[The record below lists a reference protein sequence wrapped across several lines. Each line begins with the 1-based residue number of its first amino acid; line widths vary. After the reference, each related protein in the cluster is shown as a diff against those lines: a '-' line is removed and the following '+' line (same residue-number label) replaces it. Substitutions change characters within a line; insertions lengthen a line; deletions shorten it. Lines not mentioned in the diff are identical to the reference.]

1 MRAIAPPQLLQQDA
15 APPGDDESQIDIR
28 ALLSVLHRHQWV
40 ILGTVLCIVAIALL
54 VTFQLRQQ
62 FTATTLVVVDSRD
75 SQMLGFESGI
85 PDGIGVN
92 SQVDTEV
99 EIARSA
105 KVGERAAT
113 TLGIASWPEFRQAA
127 SAGLMIRS
135 LFGLAPPRPSPT
147 APAVAFADL
156 PETEQARLVTALL
169 ERIQIHRVGLT
180 SVISISASAYDP
192 QTAAKMANAVA
203 DAYLTEQIA
212 AKVDSNERA
221 ASFLRERVDSLAND
235 IGNGEQ
241 QINDFVNKTLGQLG
255 SPEAKALLLR
265 MSQESQQQRAD
276 SDALAALQGALAGS
290 DYDQLLTLS
299 GQDAAS
305 LAHQRQVLVAQV
317 SGTNDPARLAAAQK
331 NLDAL
336 NDEIKKTAE
345 QRTSALQDDLSASES
360 RSADVRKQIQDSVGQ
375 LQLPQDVSV
384 ELFQLQRD
392 AETRRTLYDT
402 FLTKLRQ
409 VEQQTDFNVPDS
421 RVIASATPPAD
432 PSFPPFKLIL
442 AGSFIFSL
450 GAGIGLAFLREHFI
464 GGITTVE
471 QFENLTGIPVIAAVP
486 RYVGSEGNDRPDLA
500 IIAEPLSA
508 FAESIRRI
516 RMGIDVYGPRSK
528 RCIFVTSS
536 LPADGKT
543 TIALALAR
551 HLAMT
556 GTSTLLI
563 DADLRHPSIHRLL
576 NENVDQGL
584 LGFLAQSREAGAD
597 QLTMVT
603 EAATGAH
610 FVLGAEASAIATD
623 ALLMSTRFDEL
634 MAFAREKYDVV
645 IVDTPPVGLVVD
657 ATIVARHCDL
667 GLFIVKHAATGQHA
681 VRAALRDLT
690 RRVDLPICGVLNRIE
705 RGDGYRYGYGRD
717 YQGYY
722 R

>member
-1 MRAIAPPQLLQQDA
+1 MPQDTA
-15 APPGDDESQIDIR
+15 APFEGEARIDVR
-28 ALLSVLHRHQWV
+28 ALLSMLQRHQWL
-40 ILGTVLCIVAIALL
+40 ILGTVLIIVATALL
-54 VTFQLRQQ
+54 VTLQLRQQ
-62 FTATTLVVVDSRD
+62 FTATTMVVVDNRD
-75 SQMLGFESGI
+75 SQMLGFEPGI
-85 PDGIGVN
+85 ADGVGAN

-105 KVGERAAT
+105 KVGERAAAA
-113 TLGIASWPEFRQAA
+113 LGIAGWPEFRAGA
-127 SAGLMIRS
+127 SIGFMIRS
-135 LFGLAPPRPSPT
+135 LFGFASPRPSAT
-147 APAVAFADL
+147 APAIAFSDL
-156 PETEQARLVTALL
+156 PQTEQARLVAALMQ
-169 ERIQIHRVGLT
+169 RVQIRRVGLT

-192 QTAAKMANAVA
+192 ETSAKMANAVA

-235 IGNGEQ
+235 IGTGEQ
-241 QINDFVNKTLGQLG
+241 QIDDFVNKTLGQLG
-255 SPEAKALLLR
+255 SPEARDLLQR
-265 MSQESQQQRAD
+265 MSRESQQQQAD
-276 SDALAALQGALAGS
+276 SGALAALQSALSAN
-290 DYDQLLTLS
+290 DYDQLVALA
-299 GQDAAS
+299 GEDATS

-336 NDEIKKTAE
+336 NQEIKAAAE
-345 QRTSALQDDLSASES
+345 QRSSALQDDLSASQS
-360 RSADVRKQIQDSVGQ
+360 RSADVRKQIQDTVGQ

-384 ELFQLQRD
+384 ELFRLQRD

-409 VEQQTDFNVPDS
+409 VEQQTDFTVPDS
-421 RVIASATPPAD
+421 RVIASATPPVD

-450 GAGIGLAFLREHFI
+450 GAGIGLAFLREHYI
-464 GGITTVE
+464 GGITSVE
-471 QFENLTGIPVIAAVP
+471 QFENLAGIPVIAAVP
-486 RYVGSEGNDRPDLA
+486 RYVGTEGNDRPDLA

-508 FAESIRRI
+508 FAESIRRV
-516 RMGIDVYGPRSK
+516 RMGVDVYGPRSK

-551 HLAMT
+551 HFAVT

-576 NENVDQGL
+576 NENVDQGM
-584 LGFLAQSREAGAD
+584 LGFLAQSQDAGTD
-597 QLTMVT
+597 QLTMVR

-610 FVLGAEASAIATD
+610 YVLGAEASAIATD
-623 ALLMSTRFDEL
+623 SLLMSTRFDEL
-634 MAFAREKYDVV
+634 MAFARDRYDVV

>member
-1 MRAIAPPQLLQQDA
+1 MRAIAPPQSLPQDA
-15 APPGDDESQIDIR
+15 ALPVEGESQIDVR
-28 ALLSVLHRHQWV
+28 ALLSMLQRHRWL
-40 ILGTVLCIVAIALL
+40 ILGTVLIIVATALL

-75 SQMLGFESGI
+75 SQMLGFEPGI
-85 PDGIGVN
+85 PDAIGAN

-105 KVGERAAT
+105 KVGERAAD
-113 TLGIASWPEFRQAA
+113 TLGIAGWPEFRQGA
-127 SAGLMIRS
+127 SLGFMIRS
-135 LFGLAPPRPSPT
+135 LFGFGAPRPSAT
-147 APAVAFADL
+147 APTVNFADL
-156 PETEQARLVTALL
+156 PQPEQARLVAALM
-169 ERIQIHRVGLT
+169 ERIQIRRVGLT
-180 SVISISASAYDP
+180 SVISVAASAYDP

-203 DAYLTEQIA
+203 DAYLTEQIS
-212 AKVDSNERA
+212 AKLDSNGRA
-221 ASFLRERVDSLAND
+221 AEFLRGRVDSLAND
-235 IGNGEQ
+235 IGTGEQ
-241 QINDFVNKTLGQLG
+241 QIDDFVNKTLGQLG
-255 SPEAKALLLR
+255 SPAAKDLLQR
-265 MSQESQQQRAD
+265 MSAEGKQQAAD
-276 SDALAALQGALAGS
+276 SEALAALQGALATN

-305 LAHQRQVLVAQV
+305 LAHQREVLAAQV

-331 NLDAL
+331 NLNAL
-336 NDEIKKTAE
+336 NDQIKAE
-345 QRTSALQDDLSASES
+345 AQQRSSALQDDLSASQS
-360 RSADVRKQIQDSVGQ
+360 RSADVRKQIQDTVGQ
-375 LQLPQDVSV
+375 LQLPQAVSV
-384 ELFQLQRD
+384 DLFRLQRD

-409 VEQQTDFNVPDS
+409 VEQQTDFTVPDS

-464 GGITTVE
+464 GGITSVE
-471 QFENLTGIPVIAAVP
+471 QFENLAGIPVIAAVP
-486 RYVGSEGNDRPDLA
+486 RYVSSEGNDRPDLA

-508 FAESIRRI
+508 FAESIRRV

-551 HLAMT
+551 HFAMT

-584 LGFLAQSREAGAD
+584 LGFLAQSQGAGAD
-597 QLTMVT
+597 RLTMVT

-610 FVLGAEASAIATD
+610 YVLGAEASAIATD
-623 ALLMSTRFDEL
+623 SLLMSTRFDEL
-634 MAFAREKYDVV
+634 MAYAREKYDVV